1 MSSRIEARYIMYC
14 EKNLTINDIWVDKG
28 FNPCFFDT
36 ITVGI
41 YANFLILLGLIQW
54 YQYSKGT
61 PVPTHLRPASLLYWF
76 QIGFSIFIPLVAVV
90 RFCLQCFIIGSHYAY
105 GYMIA
110 YMGWSVVCWPLSV
123 LLILQERTKRIQ
135 GGGDFKIGHSYVLVF
150 FWSMAFLTEN
160 LAIVNFSSPN
170 WWFRISSVSDV
181 IELTLYILRYVSMA
195 FLFIIGLLAPG
206 IPQEYRSI
214 SSSERNGSNG
224 SDNAS
229 TWKNFF
235 KKIKI
240 LLPFMWPRKNIV
252 LQFVVFLCVIFLILG
267 RIVNVV
273 VPIYYKEIVNSLG
286 GDGKPAQ
293 FCWDLILVYVFIKFL
308 QGGGF
313 GGMGMLNNARTFLW
327 ISVQQY
333 TTREVQVQ
341 LFAHL
346 HSLSLRWHLSR
357 KTGEVVRIMDRG
369 TTSVN
374 QLLAYIVFNIV
385 PTIFDIIIAV
395 VFFSTS
401 FNVWFGVI
409 VFVTMVAYLVAT
421 IVVTEWRTKFRRT
434 MNLADNELKTKSVD
448 SLLNY
453 ETVKYYSGE
462 EFEIDRYRDCIL
474 RYQAEEWKSNATLSL
489 LNTAQNIIIN
499 VGLLIGS
506 IFCAWMVYEK
516 ELTVGDYVLFST
528 YIVQLYTP
536 LNWFGTYYRMIQQSF
551 IDTENM
557 FDLLDEKQ
565 EVVDTETAE
574 DLLLP
579 QGKIEFKNV
588 SFHYTPEKEILSNIS
603 FTVLPGKT
611 IAIVGPSG
619 AGKSTIMRLLFRFFE
634 VTGGQ
639 ILIDDKDIRQY
650 RQRSLRQAFGVV
662 PQDTVLF
669 NESVLY
675 NIKYGKVTA
684 SDEEAMGAA
693 QNAEIHESIIDFP
706 DQYETMVGERGLK
719 LSGGEKQ
726 RVAIAR
732 TILKG
737 PSFILLDEA
746 TSALDTQTERNIQA
760 ALLKICTGRTTVIIA
775 HRLSTIIHADCI
787 LVLQNGVIAEKG
799 SHNDLLHLDGVY
811 ASMWQQQQENIN
823 GNGSS
828 DSGSPESKKE
838 EVSVGKSWS

>member
-1 MSSRIEARYIMYC
+1 
-14 EKNLTINDIWVDKG
+14 
-28 FNPCFFDT
+28 
-36 ITVGI
+36 
-41 YANFLILLGLIQW
+41 
-54 YQYSKGT
+54 
-61 PVPTHLRPASLLYWF
+61 
-76 QIGFSIFIPLVAVV
+76 
-90 RFCLQCFIIGSHYAY
+90 
-105 GYMIA
+105 
-110 YMGWSVVCWPLSV
+110 
-123 LLILQERTKRIQ
+123 
-135 GGGDFKIGHSYVLVF
+135 
-150 FWSMAFLTEN
+150 
-160 LAIVNFSSPN
+160 
-170 WWFRISSVSDV
+170 
-181 IELTLYILRYVSMA
+181 
-195 FLFIIGLLAPG
+195 
-206 IPQEYRSI
+206 
-214 SSSERNGSNG
+214 
-224 SDNAS
+224 
-229 TWKNFF
+229 
-235 KKIKI
+235 
-240 LLPFMWPRKNIV
+240 
-252 LQFVVFLCVIFLILG
+252 
-267 RIVNVV
+267 
-273 VPIYYKEIVNSLG
+273 
-286 GDGKPAQ
+286 
-293 FCWDLILVYVFIKFL
+293 
-308 QGGGF
+308 
-313 GGMGMLNNARTFLW
+313 
-327 ISVQQY
+327 
-333 TTREVQVQ
+333 
-341 LFAHL
+341 
-346 HSLSLRWHLSR
+346 
-357 KTGEVVRIMDRG
+357 MDRG

-401 FNVWFGVI
+401 FNIWFGVI

-474 RYQAEEWKSNATLSL
+474 RYQ
-489 LNTAQNIIIN
+489 
-499 VGLLIGS
+499 
-506 IFCAWMVYEK
+506 
-516 ELTVGDYVLFST
+516 
-528 YIVQLYTP
+528 LYTP

-565 EVVDTETAE
+565 EVVDTEIAE

-799 SHNDLLHLDGVY
+799 SHNDLLHLGGVY

-828 DSGSPESKKE
+828 DSESSENKKE
-838 EVSVGKSWS
+838 EVSVRKSWS